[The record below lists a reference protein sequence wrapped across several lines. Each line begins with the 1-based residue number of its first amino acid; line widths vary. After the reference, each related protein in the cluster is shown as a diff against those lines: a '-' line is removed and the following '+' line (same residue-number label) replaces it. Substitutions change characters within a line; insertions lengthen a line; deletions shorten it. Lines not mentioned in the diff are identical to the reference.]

1 MAREGVMSRSSEELV
16 RGHGNEGDAR
26 GTTLARDA
34 RDATRGRDT
43 QMSRREL
50 LVSLSAMALAP
61 RGLVAFA
68 KWPGQAAPPSMA
80 LRELNHFALF
90 VADGQRSREFYQ
102 GLFGMPVQA
111 VQGAGGNLLKVGQ
124 GMEYIALAG
133 VGGGRHG
140 FIDHWSINMEN
151 FDAGTVMKTL
161 ADHGVPKSD
170 PGAAPMTAWI
180 RMRGPAQGGAPEGT
194 GELYFNDPDGI
205 KGQVQDRN
213 YCGGTGV
220 LGDSCPPVKNAVPP
234 PKAPITLRGLNHF
247 TLFATNPQRTVEFYQ
262 QMFGMPIQ
270 GHQGAGTLLRIGA
283 GPQFMAIAGGPNA
296 KPGIDHFCMT
306 MDGFDPDR
314 VMKILADHGVAKGDP
329 GKTPMTAWVRM
340 REPELGGAPG
350 GTPELYFNDP
360 DGITVQLQDVSYC
373 GGGGAL
379 GNVCR

>member
-1 MAREGVMSRSSEELV
+1 MSRSTEELAEDYG
-16 RGHGNEGDAR
+16 RESQSRA
-26 GTTLARDA
+26 TTRASS
-34 RDATRGRDT
+34 GK
-43 QMSRREL
+43 MSRRDL

-61 RGLVAFA
+61 RWAGALPKLLAQTPQPA
-68 KWPGQAAPPSMA
+68 MA

-90 VADGQRSREFYQ
+90 VADGQRSKEFYQ

-111 VQGAGGNLLKVGQ
+111 VQGAGGALLKVGQ

-133 VGGGRHG
+133 VGGGRPHG

-151 FDAGTVMKTL
+151 FDAATVMKAL
-161 ADHGVPKSD
+161 ADHGVAKSD
-170 PGAAPMTAWI
+170 PGTAAMTAWI

-205 KGQVQDRN
+205 KGQVQNRN
-213 YCGGTGV
+213 YCGGAGA
-220 LGDSCPPVKNAVPP
+220 LGDSCPPVKDAAPP
-234 PKAPITLRGLNHF
+234 PKAAITLRGLNHF
-247 TLFATNPQRTVEFYQ
+247 TVMVSNPQRTAEFYQ
-262 QMFGMPIQ
+262 QLFGTPIQ
-270 GHQGAGTLLRIGA
+270 GHQGTGTLLRIGA
-283 GPQFMAIAGGPNA
+283 GPQFMAIAAARPGA
-296 KPGIDHFCMT
+296 KPAIDHFCMT
-306 MDGFDPDR
+306 MEGFEPDR

-340 REPELGGAPG
+340 RGPELGGAPG

-373 GGGGAL
+373 GGAGAL